1 MTTSLRH
8 LLLAMGTA
16 ILLCPVSGCGLFRHA
31 AEQQQE
37 DVSPLFERDP
47 VPYSVDIRVEGDD
60 SGIRSA
66 MERHSQLVQ
75 LRDTLPDG
83 LIGLMRRARID
94 RENAVKLLQ
103 SLGYYDGTA
112 KTDVTEP
119 KDGAEAHV
127 TLTLIP
133 GPRYS
138 IGRAELSY
146 QPEPAPLPPF
156 PGIETAPVP
165 KDLSLKDGE
174 PAERSVRLPPLTRFR
189 RHCTGQATLRRTLPP
204 RATP

>member
-1 MTTSLRH
+1 M
-8 LLLAMGTA
+8 
-16 ILLCPVSGCGLFRHA
+16 FRHA

-60 SGIRSA
+60 SGIASA

-94 RENAVKLLQ
+94 RENAVKLLH

-112 KTDVTEP
+112 KTDV
-119 KDGAEAHV
+119 
-127 TLTLIP
+127 L
-133 GPRYS
+133 
-138 IGRAELSY
+138 
-146 QPEPAPLPPF
+146 
-156 PGIETAPVP
+156 
-165 KDLSLKDGE
+165 
-174 PAERSVRLPPLTRFR
+174 
-189 RHCTGQATLRRTLPP
+189 
-204 RATP
+204 